1 MRRTVKRLSDFINN
15 MQPTQIMVIGF
26 AIVIL
31 IGAILLNMPVST
43 KNGESIGFLNALF
56 TSTSAVCVTGLVA
69 VDTATY
75 WSFFG
80 QLIIITLIQIGG
92 GESIGFLNALFTSTS
107 AVCVT
112 GLVAVDTATYWSF
125 FGQLIIITLIQ
136 IGGLG
141 FMTVTTLFA
150 LIIKKRINLR
160 ERLLIQESLNQ
171 IDLSGLVKLTRY
183 ILVATFSIE
192 GIGALLLSTVFIPQF
207 GIAQGIWYSVFHA
220 ISAFCNAGFD
230 LMGGISGQFSSL
242 TYYVN
247 NFTIVIT
254 ISMLI
259 ILGGIGFPVILD
271 VIRNKKI
278 SKLNLHS
285 RVVLF
290 STAILIVFGMIFI
303 FLAVYNNPETL
314 GSLGFGGKLLAALF
328 QSITARTAGFNT
340 IDLALMRD
348 SSIFVMIILMFIGA
362 SPAST
367 GGGVKTTTIATLI
380 LTVKSF
386 ILQKPASTGGGV
398 KTTTIATL
406 ILTVKSF
413 ILQKQDIEVCERR
426 ISESTIKKSL
436 GIFLIA
442 IVVVVGGTLII
453 SVTDPKFTLPE
464 VGFEVVSAF
473 ATVGL
478 SIGGSPNLSIL
489 GKIFIMLFMFM
500 GRVGSLTIL
509 PEVGFEVVSAFAT
522 VGLSIGGSPNLSILG
537 KIFIML
543 FMFMGRVG
551 SLTIFMA
558 LASKGVKKNPPIRYP
573 EGKIIV
579 G

>member
-43 KNGESIGFLNALF
+43 KN
-56 TSTSAVCVTGLVA
+56 
-69 VDTATY
+69 
-75 WSFFG
+75 
-80 QLIIITLIQIGG
+80 

-303 FLAVYNNPETL
+303 FLAEYNNPETL

-362 SPAST
+362 S
-367 GGGVKTTTIATLI
+367 
-380 LTVKSF
+380 
-386 ILQKPASTGGGV
+386 PASTGGGV

-500 GRVGSLTIL
+500 GRVGSLTI
-509 PEVGFEVVSAFAT
+509 
-522 VGLSIGGSPNLSILG
+522 
-537 KIFIML
+537 
-543 FMFMGRVG
+543 
-551 SLTIFMA
+551 FMA

>member
-43 KNGESIGFLNALF
+43 KN
-56 TSTSAVCVTGLVA
+56 
-69 VDTATY
+69 
-75 WSFFG
+75 
-80 QLIIITLIQIGG
+80 

-386 ILQKPASTGGGV
+386 ILQK
-398 KTTTIATL
+398 
-406 ILTVKSF
+406 
-413 ILQKQDIEVCERR
+413 QDIEVCERR

-500 GRVGSLTIL
+500 GRVGSLTI
-509 PEVGFEVVSAFAT
+509 
-522 VGLSIGGSPNLSILG
+522 
-537 KIFIML
+537 
-543 FMFMGRVG
+543 
-551 SLTIFMA
+551 FMA

>member
-1 MRRTVKRLSDFINN
+1 MKKIIKRLSDIINK
-15 MQPTQIMVIGF
+15 MDPTQIMVIGF
-26 AIVIL
+26 AFLIL
-31 IGAILLNMPVST
+31 VGAILLSMPIAT
-43 KNGESIGFLNALF
+43 QNGESIAFLDALF
-56 TSTSAVCVTGLVA
+56 TSTSAVCVTGLIA
-69 VDTATY
+69 VDTSTY

-80 QLIIITLIQIGG
+80 QLIIII
-92 GESIGFLNALFTSTS
+92 
-107 AVCVT
+107 
-112 GLVAVDTATYWSF
+112 
-125 FGQLIIITLIQ
+125 LIQ

-171 IDLSGLVKLTRY
+171 IDLAGLVKLTRY
-183 ILVATFSIE
+183 ILLTTILIE

-207 GIAQGIWYSVFHA
+207 GLLQGVWYSIFHA

-230 LMGGISGQFSSL
+230 LMGVVSGPFSSL

-247 NFTIVIT
+247 NFTMTIT
-254 ISMLI
+254 ISILI

-271 VIRNKKI
+271 MIKNKKL

-285 RVVLF
+285 KVVLF
-290 STAILIVFGMIFI
+290 STVILIVFGMVFI
-303 FLAVYNNPETL
+303 LVLEYNNPKTL
-314 GSLGFGGKLLAALF
+314 GSLGFGGKLLASLF
-328 QSITARTAGFNT
+328 QSVTLRTAGFNT
-340 IDLALMRD
+340 IDLTLMRE
-348 SSIFVMIILMFIGA
+348 SSLFVMIILMFIGA

-386 ILQKPASTGGGV
+386 ILE
-398 KTTTIATL
+398 
-406 ILTVKSF
+406 
-413 ILQKQDIEVCERR
+413 KQDVEVCERR
-426 ISESTIKKSL
+426 IGESIIKKSL
-436 GIFLIA
+436 GIFLMGIA
-442 IVVVVGGTLII
+442 VVVIGTLII
-453 SVTDPKFTLPE
+453 SITDSDFSLLE
-464 VGFEVVSAF
+464 VAFEVVSAI

-478 SIGGSPNLSIL
+478 SIGGSPSLSVL
-489 GKIFIMLFMFM
+489 GKIFIM
-500 GRVGSLTIL
+500 I
-509 PEVGFEVVSAFAT
+509 
-522 VGLSIGGSPNLSILG
+522 
-537 KIFIML
+537 

-558 LASKGVKKNPPIRYP
+558 LASKGIKKNQTIRYP